1 MASWRY
7 SVGRKGVSRCTV
19 FERADATSLFVEWW
33 DDDGRHRAALSTI
46 TGHPITDKDLAIEA
60 VQRMSAAQERK
71 RNQSA
76 ADALGGRPPLVGRSD
91 RVGVFLYIS
100 EIMRLMDVPDEPGL
114 PLGWEGVP
122 VIE

>member
-1 MASWRY
+1 MNTT
-7 SVGRKGVSRCTV
+7 K
-19 FERADATSLFVEWW
+19 
-33 DDDGRHRAALSTI
+33 LST
-46 TGHPITDKDLAIEA
+46 PMRFLA
-60 VQRMSAAQERK
+60 QP
-71 RNQSA
+71 
-76 ADALGGRPPLVGRSD
+76 GRPPLVGRSD